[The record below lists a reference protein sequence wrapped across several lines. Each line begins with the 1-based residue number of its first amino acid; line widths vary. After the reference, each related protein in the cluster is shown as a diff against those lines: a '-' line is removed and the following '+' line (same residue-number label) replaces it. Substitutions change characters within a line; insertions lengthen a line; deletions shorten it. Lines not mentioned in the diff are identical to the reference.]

1 MDRIP
6 KIRSKILLKA
16 PFFGTILMRAPLV
29 ETREVSTAATDMRR
43 ILYNPDFFDS
53 KTDDEVMFILC
64 HEVLHIAFKHGL
76 RVQNRDR
83 LVWNHAADYAI
94 NWILDQLGF
103 KFPEGGLLDRQY
115 ADMSAEHIYDQLAQ
129 EQEADGGGS
138 GDQDGQPGDDGQSGG
153 DQPGDDDGDGDGQ
166 SGGGQPMRG
175 AETAGGMGRD
185 LLPTDDMTPAEKAEV
200 EQSIS
205 QQVAQAANMARM
217 AGKMPGALDRAVTAI
232 LHPEA
237 PIEDLLRQFMTA
249 CDTDDE
255 DWSRRNRR
263 FADVYLPARNSDA
276 MGEVVVIGDTSG
288 SVREAEINKI
298 AGMVTR
304 ITENMR
310 PERVRMVWADAGIAG
325 EQVFERGEPLDFE
338 PAGGGG
344 TDMRVPLEHV
354 EQYEPVVV
362 VLVTDGFTPWPQHEP
377 PYPLITCCT
386 EKDIDIPM
394 GEVLRV

>member
-1 MDRIP
+1 MRRIA
-6 KIRSKILLKA
+6 KIRSKLLLKT
-16 PFFGTILMRAPLV
+16 PFFGTILMTTPMI
-29 ETREVSTAATDMRR
+29 ETRDVPTAATDMRT
-43 ILYNPDFFDS
+43 IVYNPDFFGRLS
-53 KTDDEVMFILC
+53 DDEVTFVLA

-76 RVQNRDR
+76 RVQSRDR

-94 NWILDQLGF
+94 NWILAQMNFTFVD
-103 KFPEGGLLDRQY
+103 GGLLDRRY
-115 ADMSAEHIYDQLAQ
+115 ANMSAERIYDLLVQ
-129 EQEADGGGS
+129 EQNPG
-138 GDQDGQPGDDGQSGG
+138 DGQPGDSGPEG
-153 DQPGDDDGDGDGQ
+153 TDQPL
-166 SGGGQPMRG
+166 RG
-175 AETAGGMGRD
+175 AESAGGMGQD
-185 LLPTDDMTPAEKAEV
+185 LMPVDNLSPAEKAQV
-200 EQSIS
+200 EQAIN

-217 AGKMPGALDRAVTAI
+217 AGKMPAALDRAVTAI

-237 PIEDLLRQFMTA
+237 PVEELLRQLMTVH
-249 CDTDDE
+249 DTSDE

-263 FADVYLPARNSDA
+263 FTDVYLPARHNEA

-288 SVREAEINKI
+288 SVSQVEVNKI

-304 ITENMR
+304 IVENMR
-310 PERVRMVWADAGIAG
+310 PERVRMVWADAAVAG

-344 TDMRVPLEHV
+344 TDMRVPLEYV

-362 VLVTDGFTPWPQHEP
+362 VLVTDGHTPWPQHEP

-386 EKDIDIPM
+386 EPNVTIPI